1 MTKNLKTFPKLQTQR
16 IFPSAE
22 FKRKSKSLAIGSYMN
37 AVIVLPKDFVN
48 ILILGAGGL
57 GLAADGLSPIPLGEA
72 FFAAMYGVTKLK
84 DEYLPNKKTRTY
96 NKEVIQEAINNLRT
110 PQL

>member
-72 FFAAMYGVTKLK
+72 IFRCYVWG
-84 DEYLPNKKTRTY
+84 NKAKR
-96 NKEVIQEAINNLRT
+96 
-110 PQL
+110 